1 MYKYFIVLRI
11 MNTLFRTF
19 SGEPKKKKKMKE
31 TEMCITYKYPLREK
45 HKAAI
50 RFMKNSSEKT
60 NY

>member
-1 MYKYFIVLRI
+1 MYKYFIVLLI

-19 SGEPKKKKKMKE
+19 SGEPKKKMKE
-31 TEMCITYKYPLREK
+31 TEMCITYKYPLREQ

>member
-1 MYKYFIVLRI
+1 
-11 MNTLFRTF
+11 
-19 SGEPKKKKKMKE
+19 MKE